1 MRWFLGTVMLLCT
14 GSLLAQSLGDVVREQ
29 REDTTG
35 PKAKHVFTNADLT
48 SGSDGDL
55 ATPPE
60 KPSPR
65 VQPLKA
71 PGQSE
76 TDRAQA
82 AARQRRVNELS
93 QRVQLLESELRD
105 MGTQLNALNRSAI
118 YGDPNRVQ
126 QNQEIRRISGEIEE
140 KRKQLANAH
149 DELAE
154 EVERLQKSSVVK

>member
-1 MRWFLGTVMLLCT
+1 MLLCT
-14 GSLLAQSLGDVVREQ
+14 GSLLAQSLGDVAREQ

-35 PKAKHVFTNADLT
+35 PKAKHVFTNADLASDSAEDSAT
-48 SGSDGDL
+48 SS
-55 ATPPE
+55 E
-60 KPSPR
+60 KLSPR
-65 VQPLKA
+65 VQPSKA

-82 AARQRRVNELS
+82 ATQQRRVNELS
-93 QRVQLLESELRD
+93 QRVQLLESEIRD
-105 MGTQLNALNRSAI
+105 MGTQLSALNHGAI

-154 EVERLQKSSVVK
+154 EVERSRKSSVVK